1 MHTKTSTRGVLPR
14 ITLLSALLWLLL
26 PGRLLAQHTDP
37 EMNGEHEAA
46 MNLVPASSAT
56 HTASADGNW
65 ASGATWN
72 TGTVPGAGSRV
83 VIPAGRTVTYNST
96 STANVS
102 WVRVEGT
109 FRFSTTQ
116 STVLNVE
123 TIVVTPTGYYE
134 QGTSASPIPAAYT
147 SVITFVDNGALTDT
161 YKLARGLIAHGK
173 TRIHGASLTA
183 FLKTTAGLAA
193 GATQATLASVPSN
206 WKVGDQVAITGMR
219 YNQDEIKTISAISGS
234 TITFNSG
241 LTNMRKVDFATWGVY
256 PYLANTTRNIRYRSA
271 NTGDHSRKGHVMFMH
286 NPDVDVRYAGFYDLG
301 RTRKDIPVTDSETAS
316 LPTGD
321 NPRGKYALHFH
332 RTGHKNASIAPAY
345 VVGCAVVNSPGWGYV
360 NHDSYVNFE
369 DNVSYNAVGAHYVLE
384 NGAERGAFRRNIA
397 MKATGGSNRF
407 IKTGVDTH
415 DLAHSGHGFWF
426 QGGNYIAENNVA
438 SGCSDGGFTWFS
450 RSNLAHNQSENQFVP
465 AGLLLEPA
473 QAGGRTGY
481 ESADLPIMSHKN
493 NTAMGCYH
501 GMIAIDVE
509 INGTGPTNSVI
520 ENFISLNAAGAAG
533 IMLEYYRNFTFRNTK
548 VLRDNDF
555 PWNQWEAA
563 YGIQAFNLIDHQYPF
578 LTRSAD
584 RAIGLVVRNHGVAV
598 RNFENATSDGR
609 GEAVGMAKWQVIGA
623 AVDHNCPNG
632 AFNNTGTY
640 NGVALVQN
648 IASEADVVPLPTFSP
663 VAGTY
668 AATQTVSIG
677 TVTGATIYYVVG
689 TQGYVSPSLE
699 SQLKPGSWTQYTGP
713 VTISANRKLIA
724 VAVRNGQYSRINSGY
739 FTINA
744 SAPAD
749 TQAPTVPANLASTG
763 KTTASVSLSWSASTD
778 NVGVTGYD
786 VYRGGTFA
794 GSATSTSYTATGLS
808 AATAYTFTVRAKD
821 AAGNQSAASSGLTVT
836 TNAGTAP
843 TTATLTPVADTDTQS
858 DVAAGTNTSLNA
870 SQWNTLFVK
879 FNLSTLSGTVSSAK
893 LRVYKNNTNTGT
905 LNVNG
910 ASPDSWTEGG
920 AKPTLG
926 GLITTAPMGGT
937 AGYIEIDVTGTVNA
951 EAAGDDLVTFG
962 LTTNLGGWTGFNA
975 RENAANKPQ
984 LVVTYGSGARLA
996 AAGPEAGALRVFPN
1010 PASAGVVHVR
1020 YQAAAAGE
1028 ATLLLTNALGRSAAR
1043 RTFAAIPGDN
1053 TVTLATAG
1061 VAPGLYL
1068 ITVQQGTTRRV
1079 TKVYL
1084 R

>member
-1 MHTKTSTRGVLPR
+1 
-14 ITLLSALLWLLL
+14 
-26 PGRLLAQHTDP
+26 
-37 EMNGEHEAA
+37 
-46 MNLVPASSAT
+46 
-56 HTASADGNW
+56 
-65 ASGATWN
+65 
-72 TGTVPGAGSRV
+72 
-83 VIPAGRTVTYNST
+83 
-96 STANVS
+96 
-102 WVRVEGT
+102 
-109 FRFSTTQ
+109 
-116 STVLNVE
+116 
-123 TIVVTPTGYYE
+123 
-134 QGTSASPIPAAYT
+134 
-147 SVITFVDNGALTDT
+147 
-161 YKLARGLIAHGK
+161 
-173 TRIHGASLTA
+173 
-183 FLKTTAGLAA
+183 
-193 GATQATLASVPSN
+193 
-206 WKVGDQVAITGMR
+206 
-219 YNQDEIKTISAISGS
+219 
-234 TITFNSG
+234 
-241 LTNMRKVDFATWGVY
+241 MRKVDFATWGVF
-256 PYLANTTRNIRYRSA
+256 PYVANTTRNIQYKSA

-321 NPRGKYALHFH
+321 NPRGKYPLHFH
-332 RTGHKNASIAPAY
+332 RTGHKNASLAPAY

-369 DNVSYNAVGAHYVLE
+369 DNVSYNVSGAHYVLE

-397 MKATGGSNRF
+397 IRAPGGSNRH
-407 IKTGVDTH
+407 IKEGTTNH
-415 DLAHSGHGFWF
+415 DLAHGGEGFWF

-438 SGCSDGGFTWFS
+438 SGCLDGGFTWFA
-450 RSNLAHNQSENQFVP
+450 RSNGTHNGSDNQFVP
-465 AGLLLEPA
+465 ANLLLDPA
-473 QAGGRTGY
+473 QAGGRPGY
-481 ESADLPIMSHKN
+481 GSSDLPIMSHKN
-493 NTAMGCYH
+493 NTSLGCYY
-501 GMIAIDVE
+501 GMITIDVE

-520 ENFISLNAAGAAG
+520 ENFVTLNARAYSG
-533 IMLEYYRNFTFRNTK
+533 IVLEYYRNFTFRNSK
-548 VLRDNDF
+548 VLRDNDW

-563 YGIQAFNLIDHQYPF
+563 VGIQAHNLIDHLYPF
-578 LTRSAD
+578 QTRSAD
-584 RAIGLVVRNHGVAV
+584 RAIGLVIRNYGVGV
-598 RNFENATSDGR
+598 KNFESAVNDDR
-609 GEAVGMAKWQVIGA
+609 GEATGMAKWQVIGA

-640 NGVALVQN
+640 NGVPLVQN
-648 IASEADVVPLPTFSP
+648 IASEADVVPMPTFSP
-663 VAGTY
+663 AAGTY
-668 AATQTVSIG
+668 ASTQTVTIG

-689 TQGYVSPSLE
+689 TQGWVSPSLE
-699 SQLKPGSWTQYTGP
+699 SQLKTGSWTQYTGP

-724 VAVRNGQYSRINSGY
+724 VAVRNGQYSRINSGF

-763 KTTASVSLSWSASTD
+763 KTTTSVSLSWSASTD

-821 AAGNQSAASSGLTVT
+821 AAGNQSAASSGVTVT
-836 TNAGTAP
+836 TDAGTAP

-879 FNLSTLSGTVSSAK
+879 FNLSTIAGTVSSAK

-926 GLITTAPMGGT
+926 GAIATATMGGT

-962 LTTNLGGWTGFNA
+962 LTTNLGGWTGFNS

-996 AAGPEAGALRVFPN
+996 AAGAEAGALRVFPN

-1020 YQAAAAGE
+1020 YRAAAAGE
-1028 ATLLLTNALGRSAAR
+1028 ATLLLTNALGRSAAK
-1043 RTFAAIPGDN
+1043 RTFAAVPGDN
-1053 TVTLATAG
+1053 TVTLSTEG
-1061 VAPGLYL
+1061 VAAGLYL

-1084 R
+1084 K